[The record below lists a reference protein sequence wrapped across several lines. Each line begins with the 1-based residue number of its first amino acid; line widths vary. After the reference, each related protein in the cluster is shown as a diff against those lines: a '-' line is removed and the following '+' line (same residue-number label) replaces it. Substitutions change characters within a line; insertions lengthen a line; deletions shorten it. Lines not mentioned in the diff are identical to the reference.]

1 MNYNNP
7 KLFIKID
14 NSKISIVAAD
24 VDDQSNLE
32 LLETLILPIE
42 DINDN
47 KILNLENVS
56 NQIKQNILIIE
67 QKIKVTFKDF
77 ILIINNFNISF
88 LNLTGY
94 KFLNGSQISKENII
108 YIINSLKSCV
118 DVFEEKKKILHIFN
132 SAYYL
137 DKKRVDNI
145 PIGLFGDFYS
155 HELSFN
161 LMNKNDYKNIK
172 KIFDNCKIK
181 IKKKI
186 LTDSF
191 VNGTIISNKYPSVE
205 NFFRVQLGMNSSKIF
220 YIENDSTK
228 FEQTFKFGSNMVA
241 KDISKITS
249 LNIDEINKIIES
261 NPFLNKTFDS
271 ELLEKKYFNDNQY
284 RKIKKSLILEIANA
298 RIKEFSEIL
307 YDHNVNF
314 KKFLEKVNVIYLEI
328 EDQKHTNCFQE
339 SYLNNFS
346 SGNKFLV
353 KVIKK
358 PELVDLIDA
367 AYKITQ
373 FGWKKEAIPITKETG
388 SFITRFFRTIFS

>member
-1 MNYNNP
+1 M
-7 KLFIKID
+7 
-14 NSKISIVAAD
+14 
-24 VDDQSNLE
+24 
-32 LLETLILPIE
+32 
-42 DINDN
+42 
-47 KILNLENVS
+47 
-56 NQIKQNILIIE
+56 
-67 QKIKVTFKDF
+67 
-77 ILIINNFNISF
+77 
-88 LNLTGY
+88 
-94 KFLNGSQISKENII
+94 
-108 YIINSLKSCV
+108 
-118 DVFEEKKKILHIFN
+118 HIFN

-181 IKKKI
+181 IKKI

-261 NPFLNKTFDS
+261 NPFLNKTFD
-271 ELLEKKYFNDNQY
+271 L
-284 RKIKKSLILEIANA
+284 
-298 RIKEFSEIL
+298 
-307 YDHNVNF
+307 
-314 KKFLEKVNVIYLEI
+314 
-328 EDQKHTNCFQE
+328 
-339 SYLNNFS
+339 
-346 SGNKFLV
+346 
-353 KVIKK
+353 
-358 PELVDLIDA
+358 
-367 AYKITQ
+367 
-373 FGWKKEAIPITKETG
+373 
-388 SFITRFFRTIFS
+388 RTIREKIF

>member
-94 KFLNGSQISKENII
+94 KLLNGSQISKENII

-161 LMNKNDYKNIK
+161 LINKNDYKNIK

-181 IKKKI
+181 IKKI

>member
-14 NSKISIVAAD
+14 NLKIFIVAAD

-32 LLETLILPIE
+32 LLETLILQIE
-42 DINDN
+42 DISDN
-47 KILNLENVS
+47 KILNLEKVS
-56 NQIKQNILIIE
+56 DQIKQNILIIE

-77 ILIINNFNISF
+77 ILIIDNFNISF
-88 LNLTGY
+88 LNLSGY
-94 KFLNGSQISKENII
+94 KLLNGSQISKENII

-118 DVFEEKKKILHIFN
+118 DGFEKKKRILHIFN

-137 DKKRVDNI
+137 DKKKVDNI

-161 LMNKNDYKNIK
+161 LINENDYKNIK

-181 IKKKI
+181 IKKI

-205 NFFRVQLGMNSSKIF
+205 NFFSIQLGVNSSKIF

-228 FEQTFKFGSNMVA
+228 FEQTFKFGSDIVA

-261 NPFLNKTFDS
+261 NPFLNKRLDS

-284 RKIKKSLILEIANA
+284 RKIKKSLILEIAEA

-307 YDHNVNF
+307 YHHNVNF

-328 EDQKHTNCFQE
+328 EDQRHTNCFQE

-346 SGNKFLV
+346 SENKFLV
-353 KVIKK
+353 KLIKK